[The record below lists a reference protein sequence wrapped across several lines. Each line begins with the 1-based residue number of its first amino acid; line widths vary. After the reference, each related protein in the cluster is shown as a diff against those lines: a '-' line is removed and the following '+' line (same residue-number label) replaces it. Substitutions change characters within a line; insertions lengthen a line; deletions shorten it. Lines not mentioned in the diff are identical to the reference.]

1 MVSAMP
7 AVMNRRRAMEPSM
20 MRSAMPATGERPCRD
35 CREGDCQYEFLHLIS
50 PFLFRLKLVCRRADQ
65 SADNCADCR
74 CAKRNPSCAPAAVM
88 RMVNDDMM
96 PRRATMMNR
105 CRTAM
110 TSMMRRGNRRAS
122 RQRQS
127 REKNRNRFDS
137 LVHVTPT
144 FPDFCPYTKQGNI
157 IAKT

>member
-1 MVSAMP
+1 MS
-7 AVMNRRRAMEPSM
+7 
-20 MRSAMPATGERPCRD
+20 
-35 CREGDCQYEFLHLIS
+35 
-50 PFLFRLKLVCRRADQ
+50 RRADQ
-65 SADNCADCR
+65 SADNRADSR
-74 CAKRNPSCAPAAVM
+74 RAKRNPSCAPAAVM

-96 PRRATMMNR
+96 PRRAMMMNR

-110 TSMMRRGNRRAS
+110 TSMIRRGNCRAS

-144 FPDFCPYTKQGNI
+144 FPDFLSLHIARRSSTPFLTRFSIPI
-157 IAKT
+157 IA